1 VTGVEWGLTGQVA
14 LDVIEAD
21 FRALPLA
28 ACAQAAIEA
37 AQALGAEHVDVRI
50 SRQRTRWASARDAH
64 ALGVVADSVTGLG
77 VRVLVDGVWGFA
89 AGDLV
94 SPHAAA
100 EVAALAVAMARVAAP
115 VARERVELAPEPV
128 HAGQAWA
135 NPVGIDPFEV
145 PDAEVVALLESRSAA
160 LLVSPH
166 VQRVDAGV
174 HAFRDITYYAD
185 SSGTDTL
192 QQRTRVSG
200 DVTAFHVTEERF
212 DDMSSCSPPVAR
224 GWEYLVGDGTWDW
237 VGELAALP
245 ELLAEKSVAP
255 SVEPGRYDLVL
266 DPTNLWLTIH
276 ESVGHATELDRAL
289 GYEANYAG
297 SSFATLDTLGTLKY
311 GSPLMHVTGDRTA
324 PFGLSTVGFDDEGVA
339 AQSWDLVREGT
350 LVGYQ
355 LDRRM
360 AWDHGFGRSNGC
372 AFADSAVH
380 VPVQRMPNVSLQPDP
395 AGPDLE
401 GLISGVE
408 DGLYIVGDKSWSID
422 MQRYNFQFT
431 GQRFFRIR
439 SGRIVG
445 QVRDV
450 AYQSSTPRFWAG
462 LTALGGPQT
471 YLLGGALNCG
481 KAQPGQVAPVSH
493 GCPVAVF
500 EGINVLNT
508 RQEAHA

>member
-1 VTGVEWGLTGQVA
+1 MTGVEWGLTGQVA

-28 ACAQAAIEA
+28 TCAHAAIEA
-37 AQALGAEHVDVRI
+37 ARARGAEHVDVRI
-50 SRQRTRWASARDAH
+50 SRQRTRSASARDARPL
-64 ALGVVADSVTGLG
+64 AVVADSVTGLG

-94 SPHAAA
+94 APEAAA

-135 NPVGIDPFEV
+135 NPVGIDPFLV
-145 PDAEVVALLESRSAA
+145 PDPEVLALIEARSAR
-160 LLVSPH
+160 LLDSAH
-166 VQRVDAGV
+166 VQRVDADF

-192 QQRTRVSG
+192 QQRTRVAGGFSAYRIT
-200 DVTAFHVTEERF
+200 DERF
-212 DDMSSCSPPVAR
+212 DDMASCSPPAAR
-224 GWEYLVGDGTWDW
+224 GWEYLVGDGSWDW
-237 VGELAALP
+237 DAELSALP
-245 ELLAEKSVAP
+245 EWLAEKSVAP
-255 SVEPGRYDLVL
+255 SVEPGRYDLVI

-297 SSFATLDTLGTLKY
+297 SSFATLDQLGSLKY

-324 PFGLSTVGFDDEGVA
+324 PYGLSTVGFDDEGVA
-339 AQSWDLVREGT
+339 AQSWDLVRDGT

-360 AWDHGFGRSNGC
+360 AAEHGFGRSNGC

-395 AGPDLE
+395 SGPDLQA
-401 GLISGVE
+401 LIAGVQ

-439 SGRIVG
+439 AGQIVG

-450 AYQSSTPRFWAG
+450 AYQSSTPSFWAG

-508 RQEAHA
+508 RQEARA

>member
-1 VTGVEWGLTGQVA
+1 MTGVEWGLTGQRA
-14 LDVIEAD
+14 LEVIEAD

-28 ACAQAAIEA
+28 ASAQAAIEA
-37 AQALGAEHVDVRI
+37 ARALGAEHVDVRV
-50 SRQRTRWASARDAH
+50 SRQRTRSASTRDARPL
-64 ALGVVADSVTGLG
+64 ALVADSVTGMG

-94 SPHAAA
+94 TPGSAA
-100 EVAALAVAMARVAAP
+100 EVAALAVAMARVATP
-115 VARERVELAPEPV
+115 VARERVVLAPEPV
-128 HAGQAWA
+128 HAGQVWA
-135 NPVGIDPFEV
+135 SPVGIDPFDV
-145 PDAEVVALLESRSAA
+145 PDSDVLAVLEARSAA
-160 LLVSPH
+160 LLASPH
-166 VQRVDAGV
+166 VQRVEAAF

-200 DVTAFHVTEERF
+200 DLAAFHVTAERF
-212 DDMSSCSPPVAR
+212 DDMASCAPPAAR
-224 GWEYLVGDGTWDW
+224 GWEYLVGDGAWDW
-237 VGELAALP
+237 DTELAELP
-245 ELLAEKSVAP
+245 EWLAEKSGAP

-297 SSFATLDTLGTLKY
+297 SSFATLDQLGTLAY

-339 AQSWDLVREGT
+339 AQSWDLVRDGT

-360 AWDHGFGRSNGC
+360 AAEHGFGRSNGC

-395 AGPDLE
+395 TGADLA
-401 GLISGVE
+401 GLIGGVE

-439 SGRIVG
+439 SGQLVG

-462 LTALGGPQT
+462 LSALGGPQT

-508 RQEAHA
+508 RQEGHA